1 MDNTT
6 YSYIDLYQWM
16 IDHYSDDPDR
26 LNYDPTPDMWA
37 TAQQALTSRRVKG
50 QSPLPGTGAEP
61 L

>member
-6 YSYIDLYQWM
+6 YSYNDLYQWM
-16 IDHYSDDPDR
+16 VDHYSDDPDR

-37 TAQQALTSRRVKG
+37 AARQALSAARPR
-50 QSPLPGTGAEP
+50 GTGAEP